1 MTNRLDTVCR
11 MSSEQIA
18 ATALDRLNRELAA
31 MLEERRVLQEERD
44 RRMSA
49 RPRKE

>member
-1 MTNRLDTVCR
+1 MNPDTICR
-11 MSSEQIA
+11 MNSEQI

-44 RRMSA
+44 RWMSA